1 MNNLKELRE
10 QLGLQQKEFC
20 EPLGV
25 KQTTYSNYE
34 LGITEPKIGFWIT
47 VAEKYKVSIDYLLL
61 SVSNIVVT
69 KKSLPEGRL

>member
-20 EPLGV
+20 EPLGI
-25 KQTTYSNYE
+25 KQTTYSMRFYA
-34 LGITEPKIGFWIT
+34 
-47 VAEKYKVSIDYLLL
+47 VL

-69 KKSLPEGRL
+69 KKEPPRREALLHGNFDLFVVAA

>member
-20 EPLGV
+20 EPIGI

-34 LGITEPKIGFWIT
+34 LGITEPSTGSWAMRQK
-47 VAEKYKVSIDYLLL
+47 A
-61 SVSNIVVT
+61 
-69 KKSLPEGRL
+69 PGRRSTRTRRSMN

>member
-34 LGITEPKIGFWIT
+34 LGITELMN
-47 VAEKYKVSIDYLLL
+47 D
-61 SVSNIVVT
+61 
-69 KKSLPEGRL
+69 

>member
-34 LGITEPKIGFWIT
+34 LGITELKI
-47 VAEKYKVSIDYLLL
+47 L
-61 SVSNIVVT
+61 SDT
-69 KKSLPEGRL
+69 Y